1 VTAKLS
7 MNIYGEK
14 RMIDEEEED
23 EDWDDEEYPDDDYD
37 DPPILPIL
45 IWFKS
50 D

>member
-1 VTAKLS
+1 

>member
-1 VTAKLS
+1 
-7 MNIYGEK
+7 
-14 RMIDEEEED
+14 MIDEEEED